1 MLTARH
7 RKSQRMGMDDDL
19 AQRLPWGG
27 RCLDCGAVLTE
38 TPQLNEESSWSGRSH
53 FLKFVCIHK
62 EDAEERSLRGRSH
75 FLKFVCIHKEDAKEI
90 SLCGRSFFLNFVH
103 IYKEDADDS

>member
-1 MLTARH
+1 MLTAPH
-7 RKSQRMGMDDDL
+7 RKSLRMGMDDGL

-38 TPQLNEESSWSGRSH
+38 TPQLTEESSWSGRSH

-62 EDAEERSLRGRSH
+62 EDAEETSLRGRSF
-75 FLKFVCIHKEDAKEI
+75 FLKFVRVHKEDT
-90 SLCGRSFFLNFVH
+90 
-103 IYKEDADDS
+103 DDS

>member
-1 MLTARH
+1 MARH

-38 TPQLNEESSWSGRSH
+38 TPQLTKERSLSGRS
-53 FLKFVCIHK
+53 FLLKFVRIYT
-62 EDAEERSLRGRSH
+62 EDT
-75 FLKFVCIHKEDAKEI
+75 
-90 SLCGRSFFLNFVH
+90 
-103 IYKEDADDS
+103 DDS

>member
-1 MLTARH
+1 
-7 RKSQRMGMDDDL
+7 MGMDDDL

-38 TPQLNEESSWSGRSH
+38 TPQLTEESSWSGRSH

-62 EDAEERSLRGRSH
+62 EDAEETSLSRRSS
-75 FLKFVCIHKEDAKEI
+75 FLNFVRVHKEDAEET
-90 SLCGRSFFLNFVH
+90 SLSRRSFFLSFVLLH
-103 IYKEDADDS
+103 KEDTDDS

>member
-7 RKSQRMGMDDDL
+7 RKSLRMGMDDDL

-38 TPQLNEESSWSGRSH
+38 TPQLTEESSWSGRSH

-62 EDAEERSLRGRSH
+62 EDAEETSLSRQSF
-75 FLKFVCIHKEDAKEI
+75 FLKFV
-90 SLCGRSFFLNFVH
+90 RVH
-103 IYKEDADDS
+103 KEDADDS

>member
-1 MLTARH
+1 MHRECYPQERPSERRMLTARH
-7 RKSQRMGMDDDL
+7 RKSLRMGMDDDL

-38 TPQLNEESSWSGRSH
+38 TPQLTEESSWSGLSH

-62 EDAEERSLRGRSH
+62 EDAEETSLSRQSF
-75 FLKFVCIHKEDAKEI
+75 FLKFVRIH
-90 SLCGRSFFLNFVH
+90 
-103 IYKEDADDS
+103 KEDADDS

>member
-7 RKSQRMGMDDDL
+7 RKSLRMGMDDDL

-38 TPQLNEESSWSGRSH
+38 TPQLTEESSWSGRSH

-62 EDAEERSLRGRSH
+62 EDAEETSLSRQSF
-75 FLKFVCIHKEDAKEI
+75 FLKFVRIHKEDADN
-90 SLCGRSFFLNFVH
+90 S
-103 IYKEDADDS
+103 

>member
-38 TPQLNEESSWSGRSH
+38 TPQLTKETSLSRRS
-53 FLKFVCIHK
+53 FLLKFVRVYT
-62 EDAEERSLRGRSH
+62 EDT
-75 FLKFVCIHKEDAKEI
+75 
-90 SLCGRSFFLNFVH
+90 
-103 IYKEDADDS
+103 DDY

>member
-1 MLTARH
+1 MARH

-27 RCLDCGAVLTE
+27 RCLDCGAVLTG
-38 TPQLNEESSWSGRSH
+38 TPQLTEESSWSGRSH

-62 EDAEERSLRGRSH
+62 EDAKETSLSRRSF
-75 FLKFVCIHKEDAKEI
+75 FLKFVRVHKEDT
-90 SLCGRSFFLNFVH
+90 
-103 IYKEDADDS
+103 DDS

>member
-1 MLTARH
+1 
-7 RKSQRMGMDDDL
+7 MGMGDDL

-38 TPQLNEESSWSGRSH
+38 TPQLTEETSLRGRSF

-62 EDAEERSLRGRSH
+62 EDAEERSLRGRS
-75 FLKFVCIHKEDAKEI
+75 
-90 SLCGRSFFLNFVH
+90 FFLSFVRVH
-103 IYKEDADDS
+103 KEDADDS

>member
-1 MLTARH
+1 MARH

-19 AQRLPWGG
+19 AQRLLWGG

-38 TPQLNEESSWSGRSH
+38 IPQLTEESSWSGRSH

-62 EDAEERSLRGRSH
+62 EDAEETSLSRQSF
-75 FLKFVCIHKEDAKEI
+75 FLKFVRIHKEDT
-90 SLCGRSFFLNFVH
+90 
-103 IYKEDADDS
+103 DDS

>member
-1 MLTARH
+1 MLTAPH
-7 RKSQRMGMDDDL
+7 RKSLRMGMDDDL

-38 TPQLNEESSWSGRSH
+38 TPQLIEESSLSGRSH

-62 EDAEERSLRGRSH
+62 EDAEETSLRR
-75 FLKFVCIHKEDAKEI
+75 
-90 SLCGRSFFLNFVH
+90 RSFFLSFVRLL
-103 IYKEDADDS
+103 KEYADDS

>member
-7 RKSQRMGMDDDL
+7 RKSLRMGMDDDL

-38 TPQLNEESSWSGRSH
+38 TPQLTEET
-53 FLKFVCIHK
+53 
-62 EDAEERSLRGRSH
+62 SLRGRSH
-75 FLKFVCIHKEDAKEI
+75 FLKFVCIHKEDAEET
-90 SLCGRSFFLNFVH
+90 SLRRRSFFLKFVH

>member
-1 MLTARH
+1 MARH

-27 RCLDCGAVLTE
+27 RCLDCGAVLTA
-38 TPQLNEESSWSGRSH
+38 TPQLTEESSWSGRSH

-62 EDAEERSLRGRSH
+62 EDAEETSLSRQSF
-75 FLKFVCIHKEDAKEI
+75 FLKFVRIHKEDT
-90 SLCGRSFFLNFVH
+90 
-103 IYKEDADDS
+103 DDS

>member
-7 RKSQRMGMDDDL
+7 RKSLRMGMDDDL

-38 TPQLNEESSWSGRSH
+38 TPQLTEESSWSGRSH

-62 EDAEERSLRGRSH
+62 EDAEETSLSR
-75 FLKFVCIHKEDAKEI
+75 
-90 SLCGRSFFLNFVH
+90 RSFFLSFVRLL
-103 IYKEDADDS
+103 KEYADDS